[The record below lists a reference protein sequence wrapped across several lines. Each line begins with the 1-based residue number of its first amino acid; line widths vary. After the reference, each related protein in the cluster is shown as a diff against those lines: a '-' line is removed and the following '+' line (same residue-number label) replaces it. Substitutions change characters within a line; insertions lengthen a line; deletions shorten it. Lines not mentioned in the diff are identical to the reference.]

1 MTDPTPAATALV
13 RATER
18 YSALARVWHDSRPT
32 HTLPFERCVWSEC
45 QIERHDALIAALA
58 AAEAPGRVAALEV
71 EAACSDRGCLH
82 YDDEEPPCVGHMPS
96 ICCAKLSASIGAAAV
111 ADYRD
116 VTLAA
121 AETPG
126 RVAALE
132 AALEGLVRKMA
143 PHSGSCCD
151 FMEDGAVIVTPESCK
166 CGPVERAA
174 HEVLDWYGTTWKR
187 GSKPSGALAAPAPTP
202 SDPVARCEA
211 CDGNFVDGY
220 CAKHDPSNATGARDE

>member
-1 MTDPTPAATALV
+1 MTDPTPAATARDALV

-116 VTLAA
+116 VTPALTAA
-121 AETPG
+121 ALAEAMRATGGQVFEGGEAVP
-126 RVAALE
+126 AAFYL
-132 AALEGLVRKMA
+132 
-143 PHSGSCCD
+143 P
-151 FMEDGAVIVTPESCK
+151 
-166 CGPVERAA
+166 
-174 HEVLDWYGTTWKR
+174 W
-187 GSKPSGALAAPAPTP
+187 APAPRCVGEHDWETRHPGDLAVCRRCWTVESDATP
-202 SDPVARCEA
+202 
-211 CDGNFVDGY
+211 
-220 CAKHDPSNATGARDE
+220 ATRDE